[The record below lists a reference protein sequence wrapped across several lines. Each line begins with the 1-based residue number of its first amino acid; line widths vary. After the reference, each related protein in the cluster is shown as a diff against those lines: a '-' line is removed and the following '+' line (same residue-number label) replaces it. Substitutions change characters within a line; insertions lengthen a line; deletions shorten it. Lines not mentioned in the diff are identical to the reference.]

1 MASHQEN
8 GKPVNI
14 VSNIRRD
21 LVSAKKPPSEPPSEH
36 STAMAPPAKRQSVS
50 AAPTRSASHTASSS
64 HKRKA
69 GEVLHSSSSKKL
81 KFAQRNSALTGG
93 PPECN
98 NRIFS
103 RLIMTPIGKSL
114 YEFSSFTELLSA
126 LRDAIIGHKCL
137 YHTYHILHRDVS
149 INNIVISPPGHTS
162 AGVLI
167 DFDLAIDINRLTKSG
182 ASHRTGTQDF
192 MAIGVL
198 EGEPHR
204 ARHDLES
211 FFFVL
216 LWIATFFNASANR
229 RFDVSDTLFQACNT
243 HWAGGG
249 SYKQVSMMKRSYVA
263 SDMFETMC
271 LAPMEDEVRT
281 ALGPLLEEWRSLLFP
296 AQDEDALWDNMVVA
310 VKRRLAALEKQTNV
324 EELDDLGGAVSMEN
338 LP

>member
-1 MASHQEN
+1 
-8 GKPVNI
+8 
-14 VSNIRRD
+14 
-21 LVSAKKPPSEPPSEH
+21 
-36 STAMAPPAKRQSVS
+36 
-50 AAPTRSASHTASSS
+50 
-64 HKRKA
+64 
-69 GEVLHSSSSKKL
+69 
-81 KFAQRNSALTGG
+81 
-93 PPECN
+93 
-98 NRIFS
+98 
-103 RLIMTPIGKSL
+103 MTPIGKPL

-126 LRDAIIGHKCL
+126 LRDAIIGHKRL

-167 DFDLAIDINRLTKSG
+167 DLDLAIDINRLTKSG

-192 MAIGVL
+192 MAVGVL

-216 LWIATFFNASANR
+216 LWIATFFDASANR
-229 RFDVSDTLFQACNT
+229 RFDVSDTLFQTCNNT
-243 HWAGGG
+243 WAGGG
-249 SYKQVSMMKRSYVA
+249 SYKQVSMTKGSFVDRGTSLFERS
-263 SDMFETMC
+263 C
-271 LAPMEDEVRT
+271 LAKMEDEVRA

-310 VKRRLAALEKQTNV
+310 VEHRLAALEKQ
-324 EELDDLGGAVSMEN
+324 ELPVDDLGGAVSREN